1 MSTGGHLCKIQSIGS
16 RKWMKKLYMFF
27 VIPKIWV
34 KGFTTTS
41 SYFLKSDYLLT
52 GPFFICFLRLLW
64 WCRRR
69 IFWQKRLRNPKDT
82 PHQSSEFSFRTKPFF
97 NSIQDHPNTSTY
109 IISFVF
115 YTFIYNS
122 FLDLSVVQILL
133 FMRLMFEC
141 IRILE

>member
-1 MSTGGHLCKIQSIGS
+1 MNEKTIHVFRNSKNMGKGIHYNISSNINL
-16 RKWMKKLYMFF
+16 FF
-27 VIPKIWV
+27 SEQW
-34 KGFTTTS
+34 
-41 SYFLKSDYLLT
+41 LLT
-52 GPFFICFLRLLW
+52 YWTIFYMFLRLLW

-82 PHQSSEFSFRTKPFF
+82 PHQSSEFSFRTKPSF

>member
-1 MSTGGHLCKIQSIGS
+1 MLN
-16 RKWMKKLYMFF
+16 RKYRKQKMKKLYMFF

-34 KGFTTTS
+34 KGFTTTFHQFKHKPLFS
-41 SYFLKSDYLLT
+41 EEWLLT

-82 PHQSSEFSFRTKPFF
+82 PHLFSEFSFRTKPFF
-97 NSIQDHPNTSTY
+97 NSIQDHPNTSTC